1 MRELVS
7 IHLARTHDVD
17 LESDDEAEPMAQGGG
32 GGGGGGDGGGGGAD
46 EGTMVQLVEFDGV
59 APYVYSNLNGLVER
73 EEGGGGLVVHAL
85 VAPERIEAPPS

>member
-32 GGGGGGDGGGGGAD
+32 GGEPAKRQRGQKSKKKSHTA
-46 EGTMVQLVEFDGV
+46 
-59 APYVYSNLNGLVER
+59 R
-73 EEGGGGLVVHAL
+73 
-85 VAPERIEAPPS
+85 RIAKNAAKRATARIWDAQGMPDL

>member
-32 GGGGGGDGGGGGAD
+32 DGGGGGGGEPAKRQRGQKSKSKGGMA
-46 EGTMVQLVEFDGV
+46 
-59 APYVYSNLNGLVER
+59 R
-73 EEGGGGLVVHAL
+73 
-85 VAPERIEAPPS
+85 RIAKNAAKRATARIWDAQGMPDL

>member
-32 GGGGGGDGGGGGAD
+32 DGGGGGGDGGD
-46 EGTMVQLVEFDGV
+46 
-59 APYVYSNLNGLVER
+59 
-73 EEGGGGLVVHAL
+73 GGGGEPAKRQRGQKSKKKSHTAR
-85 VAPERIEAPPS
+85 RIAKNAAKRATARIWDAQGMPDL

>member
-32 GGGGGGDGGGGGAD
+32 GGGGGGDGGEPAKRQRGQKSKKKSHTARRIAKN
-46 EGTMVQLVEFDGV
+46 
-59 APYVYSNLNGLVER
+59 APKR
-73 EEGGGGLVVHAL
+73 AT
-85 VAPERIEAPPS
+85 ARIWDAQGMPDL

>member
-32 GGGGGGDGGGGGAD
+32 GGDGGGGSEPAKRQRG
-46 EGTMVQLVEFDGV
+46 QK
-59 APYVYSNLNGLVER
+59 SKSK
-73 EEGGGGLVVHAL
+73 GGMAR
-85 VAPERIEAPPS
+85 RIAKNAAKRATARIWDAQGMPDL

>member
-32 GGGGGGDGGGGGAD
+32 DGGGGGGDGGD
-46 EGTMVQLVEFDGV
+46 
-59 APYVYSNLNGLVER
+59 
-73 EEGGGGLVVHAL
+73 GGGGEPAKRQRGQKSKKKSHTAR
-85 VAPERIEAPPS
+85 RIAKNAAKRATARIRYAEGMPDL

>member
-32 GGGGGGDGGGGGAD
+32 GGGGGGGGDGGGGEPAKRQRGQKSKKKSHTA
-46 EGTMVQLVEFDGV
+46 
-59 APYVYSNLNGLVER
+59 R
-73 EEGGGGLVVHAL
+73 
-85 VAPERIEAPPS
+85 RIAKNAAKRATARIWDAQGMPDL

>member
-32 GGGGGGDGGGGGAD
+32 GGGEPVKRQRGQKSKSKGGMA
-46 EGTMVQLVEFDGV
+46 
-59 APYVYSNLNGLVER
+59 R
-73 EEGGGGLVVHAL
+73 
-85 VAPERIEAPPS
+85 RIAKNKAKRATARIWDAQGMPDL

>member
-32 GGGGGGDGGGGGAD
+32 DGGGGGAPANRQRGQKSKKKSHTSRRIAKNAAKRATARIRYA
-46 EGTMVQLVEFDGV
+46 EGMPDL
-59 APYVYSNLNGLVER
+59 
-73 EEGGGGLVVHAL
+73 
-85 VAPERIEAPPS
+85 

>member
-32 GGGGGGDGGGGGAD
+32 GGGGGGGGDGGGGGEPAKRQR
-46 EGTMVQLVEFDGV
+46 GQKSKKKSHTARRIAKN
-59 APYVYSNLNGLVER
+59 APKR
-73 EEGGGGLVVHAL
+73 AT
-85 VAPERIEAPPS
+85 ARIWDAQGMPDL

>member
-32 GGGGGGDGGGGGAD
+32 DGGGGGGDGGD
-46 EGTMVQLVEFDGV
+46 
-59 APYVYSNLNGLVER
+59 
-73 EEGGGGLVVHAL
+73 GGGGEPAKRQRGQKSKKKSHTARRI
-85 VAPERIEAPPS
+85 AKNAAKRATARIWDAQGMPEL

>member
-32 GGGGGGDGGGGGAD
+32 GGDGGGGSEPAKRQRG
-46 EGTMVQLVEFDGV
+46 QK
-59 APYVYSNLNGLVER
+59 SKSK
-73 EEGGGGLVVHAL
+73 GGMAR
-85 VAPERIEAPPS
+85 RIAKNKAKRATARIWDAQGMPDL